1 MCHMPQADDWT
12 NIPLA
17 VRLLYLIIIYTFYC
31 REDEDV
37 FVSDNIL
44 DLVRL
49 LITVNKVFNP
59 RRKNIPW
66 KAKKQMFGRYLK

>member
-44 DLVRL
+44 
-49 LITVNKVFNP
+49 
-59 RRKNIPW
+59 
-66 KAKKQMFGRYLK
+66 